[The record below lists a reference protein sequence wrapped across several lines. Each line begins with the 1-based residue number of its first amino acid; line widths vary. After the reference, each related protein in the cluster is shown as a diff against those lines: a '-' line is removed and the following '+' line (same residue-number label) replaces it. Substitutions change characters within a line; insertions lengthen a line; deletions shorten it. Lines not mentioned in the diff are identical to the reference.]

1 MNIEGS
7 VNAVLNQKGRQV
19 WSVPP
24 TATVYDAIQMM
35 AEKNVGALPVLESGQ
50 VVGMISERDYTRK
63 VILQGKSSK
72 QTPVKEIMSSNVYT
86 VTPTTT
92 VLEAMRIMTE
102 HHIRHLPVI
111 DDNRMVGLVSIGNL
125 VNWVISAQHAAIGH
139 LEDFIR
145 GAYPG

>member
-7 VNAVLNQKGRQV
+7 INAVLNQKGRQV

-50 VVGMISERDYTRK
+50 VLGMISERDYTRK

-86 VTPTTT
+86 VSPTTT